1 LPQMACM
8 ADGHYYITKV
18 TEGERTYTTV
28 RSLSEDEQIMEIT
41 RMITGK
47 SITAIA
53 LENTSQLV
61 AMAKEKKEIWKNK
74 AQA

>member
-1 LPQMACM
+1 
-8 ADGHYYITKV
+8 
-18 TEGERTYTTV
+18 
-28 RSLSEDEQIMEIT
+28 
-41 RMITGK
+41 MITGK